1 VKLKLIH
8 KHILKELL
16 PIFLL
21 GNIFF
26 VLLLLLDKLV
36 DLSDLFFTK
45 SVPAWLIIQT
55 VISYLPSFFVITI
68 PTSAMLAVIFVF
80 GRMSSESEIIA
91 MRSFGAGRR
100 FFLLP
105 TMIFAIGVFLM
116 GIAMS
121 AYFMPKGS
129 FMAAENVL
137 RMAKLVSIKDIKEK
151 ELYEE
156 LKGYVF
162 YAEKKKSDTEYE
174 RLMIIDKNKNSV
186 ITAQSAQIIP
196 TGDAGLLL
204 ELSNGRIATIRE
216 DNMHSTINFEKFSI
230 NAPLSD
236 ASRVTIKTER
246 LMPMSELMS
255 NFKEDPIYKFEYSK
269 RFSMP
274 FAAIIMCVFGMSIG
288 MFFHRSGKTLAI
300 PSTVFIVVIYNMM
313 FLVAQN
319 IATEG
324 SIDPFFAAWVPNIFF
339 GILSIFAYE
348 RVL

>member
-1 VKLKLIH
+1 MKLKLIH
-8 KHILKELL
+8 KYILKELL
-16 PIFLL
+16 PIFFL
-21 GNIFF
+21 GNVFF
-26 VLLLLLDKLV
+26 ILLLLLDKLV

-45 SVPAWLIIQT
+45 SVPGWLIIQT
-55 VISYLPSFFVITI
+55 VIYYLPSFFVITI
-68 PTSAMLAVIFVF
+68 PTSALLAVIFVF

-91 MRSFGAGRR
+91 MRSFGAGKR

-105 TMIFAIGVFLM
+105 AMIFAIGVFAL
-116 GIAMS
+116 GVAMS
-121 AYFMPKGS
+121 TYLMPKGS
-129 FMAAENVL
+129 FLAAENVL
-137 RMAKLVSIKDIKEK
+137 KMAKLISIRDIKEK

-162 YAEKKKSDTEYE
+162 YAEKKISDTKYA
-174 RLMIIDKNKNSV
+174 RLMIIDKSKNSV
-186 ITAQSAQIIP
+186 ITAETAKIIP

-216 DNMHSTINFEKFSI
+216 DNMHSTINFDKFVI
-230 NAPLSD
+230 NAPLAE

-246 LMPMSELMS
+246 LMPMNELRA
-255 NFKEDPIYKFEYSK
+255 NFNEDPIYKFEYSK

-288 MFFHRSGKTLAI
+288 MFFHRSGKTMAI
-300 PSTVFIVVIYNMM
+300 PSTVLIVVVYNMM

-319 IATEG
+319 IAAEG
-324 SIDPFFAAWVPNIFF
+324 SIEPFFAAWVPNVFF
-339 GILSIFAYE
+339 GIISIFAYE

>member
-1 VKLKLIH
+1 MKLKLIH
-8 KHILKELL
+8 KYILKELL
-16 PIFLL
+16 PVFFL

-26 VLLLLLDKLV
+26 ILLLLLDKLV

-45 SVPAWLIIQT
+45 SVPGWLIIQT
-55 VISYLPSFFVITI
+55 VIYYLPSFFVITI
-68 PTSAMLAVIFVF
+68 PTSALMAVIFVF
-80 GRMSSESEIIA
+80 GRMSSESEIVA

-105 TMIFAIGVFLM
+105 SMIFAIGVFIL
-116 GIAMS
+116 GVAMS
-121 AYFMPKGS
+121 SYFMPKGS
-129 FMAAENVL
+129 FLAAENVL
-137 RMAKLVSIKDIKEK
+137 KMAKLVSIKDIKEK

-162 YAEKKKSDTEYE
+162 YAEKKLSDTEYE
-174 RLMIIDKNKNSV
+174 RLMIIDKEKNSV

-230 NAPLSD
+230 NAPLAE
-236 ASRVTIKTER
+236 ASRVTIKSER
-246 LMPMSELMS
+246 LMPMDELRA
-255 NFKEDPIYKFEYSK
+255 NFEIDPIFKFEYSK

-274 FAAIIMCVFGMSIG
+274 FAAIIMCIFGMSIG
-288 MFFHRSGKTLAI
+288 MFFHRSGKTMAL

-313 FLVAQN
+313 FIIAQN
-319 IATEG
+319 IATDG
-324 SIDPFFAAWVPNIFF
+324 SIDPFFAAWIPNVFF

-348 RVL
+348 KVL

>member
-8 KHILKELL
+8 KYILKELL
-16 PIFLL
+16 PVFFL

-45 SVPAWLIIQT
+45 SVPGWLIIQT
-55 VISYLPSFFVITI
+55 VIYYLPSFFVITI
-68 PTSAMLAVIFVF
+68 PTSALLAVMFVF
-80 GRMSSESEIIA
+80 GRMSSESEIVA

-105 TMIFAIGVFLM
+105 AMIFAIGVFIIGVLM
-116 GIAMS
+116 S
-121 AYFMPKGS
+121 SYFMPKGS
-129 FMAAENVL
+129 FLAAENVL
-137 RMAKLVSIKDIKEK
+137 KMAKLVSIKDIKEK

-162 YAEKKKSDTEYE
+162 YAEKKISTTEYE
-174 RLMIIDKNKNSV
+174 RLMIIDKEKNSV
-186 ITAQSAQIIP
+186 ITAESAKIIP
-196 TGDAGLLL
+196 TGSAGLLL
-204 ELSNGRIATIRE
+204 ELTDGRIATIRE
-216 DNMHSTINFEKFSI
+216 DNLHSTINFKTFSI
-230 NAPLSD
+230 NAPLAD

-246 LMPMSELMS
+246 LMPLNELIA
-255 NFKEDPIYKFEYSK
+255 NFGEDPIFKFEFSK

-274 FAAIIMCVFGMSIG
+274 FAAIIMCIFGMSIG
-288 MFFHRSGKTLAI
+288 MFFHRSGKAMAI
-300 PSTVFIVVIYNMM
+300 PSTVLIVVLYNTM

-319 IATEG
+319 IALSG
-324 SIDPFFAAWVPNIFF
+324 QIDPFFAAWVPNVVF
-339 GILSIFAYE
+339 GVISIYAYE